1 MRGQW
6 PTSAV
11 SSGQPVAVRT
21 RTSDSVPEAERAL
34 EARVVGVGVWL
45 FLAADIFFFAAWW
58 FAFFYLRALNN
69 NQAWMVK
76 GVGVPSRAYGLIVLL
91 LAIGAAVVYWA
102 TTRVAV
108 RSALFDLLA
117 PISLVLGIAACLF
130 QGYQMWHLGFGLT
143 EGGYPSVFSG
153 LTGSWL
159 IQLLFAVAWLATVVV
174 QARPVGDTVLRPYAA
189 ASFSWI
195 LLYLAAIGVINFI
208 LLYLVA

>member
-1 MRGQW
+1 M
-6 PTSAV
+6 V
-11 SSGQPVAVRT
+11 VRS
-21 RTSDSVPEAERAL
+21 RPSDVLPEAERAL
-34 EARVVGVGVWL
+34 QARVVGVGVWL
-45 FLAADIFFFAAWW
+45 FLAADIFFFAGWW
-58 FAFFYLRALNN
+58 FSFFYLRALNN
-69 NQAWMVK
+69 NNAWMGQ
-76 GVGVPSRAYGLIVLL
+76 GVNVPSRAYGLVVLL

-108 RSALFDLLA
+108 RSAVFDLLA

-143 EGGYPSVFSG
+143 QGGYPSVFSG

-189 ASFSWI
+189 ASFGWI
-195 LLYLAAIGVINFI
+195 LLYLAAIGIINFI

>member
-1 MRGQW
+1 
-6 PTSAV
+6 V
-11 SSGQPVAVRT
+11 VVRS
-21 RTSDSVPEAERAL
+21 RPSDVLPEAERAL
-34 EARVVGVGVWL
+34 QARVVGVGVWL
-45 FLAADIFFFAAWW
+45 FLAADIFFFAGWW
-58 FAFFYLRALNN
+58 FSFFYLRALNN
-69 NQAWMVK
+69 NNAWMGQ
-76 GVGVPSRAYGLIVLL
+76 GVNVPSRAYGLVVLL

-108 RSALFDLLA
+108 RSAVFDLLA

-143 EGGYPSVFSG
+143 QGGYPSVFSG

-189 ASFSWI
+189 ASFGWI
-195 LLYLAAIGVINFI
+195 LLYLAAIGIINFI

>member
-1 MRGQW
+1 
-6 PTSAV
+6 
-11 SSGQPVAVRT
+11 VAVRT
-21 RTSDSVPEAERAL
+21 RTSDALPEAERAL

-69 NQAWMVK
+69 NNAWIVK

-159 IQLLFAVAWLATVVV
+159 IQLLFAVVWLATVVV